1 MLRHGHVT
9 HQLSNQALWSWCQ
22 THDVKR
28 HPEDIEAKLHEV
40 NHFVPLTQYERAS
53 AALREEIAAAK
64 AEAPAAPLFRQPIM
78 EIEAFIHGVPVKT
91 RAGRHTTLTI
101 SR

>member
-1 MLRHGHVT
+1 
-9 HQLSNQALWSWCQ
+9 
-22 THDVKR
+22 
-28 HPEDIEAKLHEV
+28 
-40 NHFVPLTQYERAS
+40 
-53 AALREEIAAAK
+53 LREEIAAAK